1 MLKAETAL
9 ADAPSPSRTARRKT
23 PEAAIGIVAT
33 RLADALEAGDVLVIA
48 SDEQRAERIVATLRH
63 AVPHAQII
71 HCPSSDALP
80 GDTASAS
87 PSNIG
92 RRVAA
97 LRAAR
102 IAAEQEDRPRLA
114 FVTTAEAAAS
124 AFPPPVEF
132 DRAPPVLKAGHDF
145 DLDGF
150 AATVD
155 ALGYFA
161 DDRVDE
167 PGEIAVRGHV
177 VDLYP
182 ADALMPVRVEFHA
195 GKIVAIRNYDPVS
208 QLSREDLE
216 QVEIGRAAEPPL
228 GQEWTTLFDHLP
240 DAAVAIDPDATDRR
254 DRYIA
259 LAKGSGTKQDTP
271 IVDAA
276 TWASRLKTRTKID
289 LAADGEGAV
298 PRFIEKASPRRAAA
312 QFAKKAVA
320 AGDRLVLL
328 GAERD
333 LRFLAPKL
341 AQATGV
347 AATVVEAWRD
357 VLGQQPGSLSLLAMP
372 VDRGWH
378 IPGLTVLAANDLL
391 GSRALD
397 DGDSV
402 NAIDP
407 LAGLLGDIRIGD
419 VVVHEDFGVG
429 VVAGLEPMTV
439 GSDVAADMGDAI
451 ALDYAA
457 GGRRLISVD
466 DADRI
471 WRYGADAE
479 AVTLDKLDGSSWEKR
494 RGEVHATIA
503 ESARALIDIAAERER
518 RTAARLDPDVGRYEQ
533 FASGFFYVETA
544 DQARA
549 IDAVRADL
557 ASGKPMDRLVV
568 GDVGY
573 GKTEVAL
580 RAAALAALAGKQVVV
595 AAPTTVLVRQH
606 LEIFRQRFA
615 RTGLVVAALSRLS
628 SPAERKVVKAGLAD
642 GSIAVVVGTGAVA
655 AKGVAY
661 DDLGLVVID
670 EEQRF
675 GAADKARLR
684 ALNPDG
690 HVLTLTATPI
700 PRTLQTAM
708 IGLQQVSI
716 IATPPARRQPIR
728 TSVGTFDDALV
739 RTALLR
745 EKGRGG
751 QSFVVVSRIE
761 DMEPMAARLAKL
773 APDLVIRAAHGKM
786 PAGEIDDAMVA
797 FAGGDG
803 DVLLA
808 TNIIEA
814 GLDVPRANTMIVW
827 RADRFGLSQLHQL
840 RGRVGRGG
848 RRGQIM
854 LLTDPAAKI
863 AEATLKR
870 LRTLEALDRLG
881 AGFAISARDLDMRGA
896 GDLLGDA
903 QAGHMKL
910 IGVDLYQHL
919 LKSALQEARGEPA
932 DRWTPQLRIGL
943 AGRLPEDWIPEA
955 DVRVSLYGRLSRLT
969 TMRELDSFEAELE
982 DRFGALPDEVGDLL
996 ALAGLRISARAASIA
1011 RIDAGPS
1018 AIALTPRAGSAPAV
1032 LPEGLKEKDGRLL
1045 ARVAIADPR
1054 ERLHHVSEV
1063 LASLT
1068 PEE

>member
-1 MLKAETAL
+1 MGVVTVRIAEAL
-9 ADAPSPSRTARRKT
+9 D
-23 PEAAIGIVAT
+23 G
-33 RLADALEAGDVLVIA
+33 GDVLAIV
-48 SDEQRAERIVATLRH
+48 SDEQRAERIAIALRR
-63 AVPHAQII
+63 AAPQAQVV

-80 GDTASAS
+80 GDTAPAS

-102 IAAEQEDRPRLA
+102 IAAGSSERPPFA

-124 AFPPPVEF
+124 AFPAPVEF
-132 DRAPPVLKAGHDF
+132 DRAPPVMRTGDTLDVA
-145 DLDGF
+145 DLS
-150 AATVD
+150 AT
-155 ALGYFA
+155 LEEIGYVV

-167 PGEIAVRGHV
+167 PGEVAIRGNV

-182 ADALMPVRVEFHA
+182 ADATMPVRIEFGA
-195 GKIVAIRNYDPVS
+195 GKIVAIRAYDPVS
-208 QLSREDLE
+208 QLSCGELDE
-216 QVEIGRAAEPPL
+216 VELGRAAEPAI
-228 GQEWTTLFDHLP
+228 GENWTTLFDHLP
-240 DAAVAIDPDATDRR
+240 KAVIAIDPDAAHRR
-254 DRYIA
+254 DRFLALSRNARRGAGTVPVVDADSWKTA
-259 LAKGSGTKQDTP
+259 LAD
-271 IVDAA
+271 
-276 TWASRLKTRTKID
+276 RTVID
-289 LAADGEGAV
+289 LASDGETPT
-298 PRFIEKASPRRAAA
+298 PRFVEKASPRRAAA
-312 QFAKKAVA
+312 QFAKKALA
-320 AGDRLVLL
+320 AVDRLVLL

-341 AQATGV
+341 AKAVGIDPV
-347 AATVVEAWRD
+347 HAESWRD
-357 VLGQQPGSLSLLAMP
+357 ILDRPAGSLMLLAMP
-372 VDRGWH
+372 VDRGWQS
-378 IPGLTVLAANDLL
+378 PGLAVIAANDLL

-397 DGDSV
+397 DHQPDT
-402 NAIDP
+402 AIDP
-407 LAGLLGDIRIGD
+407 LAGLLGDIRIDD
-419 VVVHEDFGVG
+419 VVVHEDFGVA
-429 VVAGLEPMTV
+429 VVAGIEPMTV
-439 GSDVAADMGDAI
+439 GSAASDDMGDAI
-451 ALDYAA
+451 VLEHAG

-471 WRYGADAE
+471 WRYGADAD
-479 AVTLDKLDGSSWEKR
+479 AVALDKLDGSSWEKR
-494 RGEVHATIA
+494 RSEVHAVIA
-503 ESARALIDIAAERER
+503 ESARALIEVAAERDS
-518 RTAARLDPDVGRYEQ
+518 RTADVLEPNVEQYEQ
-533 FASGFFYVETA
+533 FAAGFGYVETP

-549 IDAVRADL
+549 IAAVRADL
-557 ASGKPMDRLVV
+557 ASGKPMERLVV

-580 RAAALAALAGKQVVV
+580 RAAAIAALAGKQVVI

-606 LEIFRQRFA
+606 LEQFSRRFEK
-615 RTGLVVAALSRLS
+615 TGLNVAALSRLS
-628 SPAERKVVKAGLAD
+628 TPAERKAVKAGLAD

-655 AKGVAY
+655 GKGVVY
-661 DDLGLVVID
+661 HDLGLVVID

-684 ALNPDG
+684 DVNPDG

-708 IGLQQVSI
+708 IGLQQLSV

-728 TSVGTFDDALV
+728 TSVGSFDDAVV

-761 DMEPMAARLAKL
+761 DMEPMAKRLAKL
-773 APDLVIRAAHGKM
+773 VPPLTIRSAHGKM
-786 PAGEIDDAMVA
+786 PALEIDEAMVA

-854 LLTDPAAKI
+854 LLTDPDTAI
-863 AEATLKR
+863 ADATLKR

-919 LKSALQEARGEPA
+919 LKSALQEARGETV
-932 DRWTPQLRIGL
+932 DRWTPLLRVGV

-969 TMRELDSFEAELE
+969 TLQELDRFEAELE

-996 ALAGLRISARAASIA
+996 ALARLRINARLARIA

-1018 AIALTPRAGSAPAV
+1018 AIALTPRPEFEDSG
-1032 LPEGLKEKDGRLL
+1032 LPDGFERKDGRIL
-1045 ARVAIADPR
+1045 ARVAITEPR
-1054 ERLHHVSEV
+1054 ERLDHVSEL
-1063 LASLT
+1063 LADLAH
-1068 PEE
+1068 ED